1 MSHQATN
8 WAFLQRGLEA
18 ATWRVLIILAD
29 RHNLDHGCFPSQSR
43 IATDA
48 EMSRSSLNV
57 HLDKLERAGLIR
69 RERRIDPTTRRQRS
83 TRYLFSFEAEF
94 DEKPCPETGHGKM
107 SESAVE
113 NAGAVSRSRVQNLD
127 TNPVSIQPVI
137 TTAREPDKGPEAADP
152 QTRCLAAG
160 GPGLCPA
167 SRAAIISTADVIDA
181 WLREGIDLEA
191 DILPTIAKRTTQIRI
206 SPIRT
211 WAYFTD
217 AVQATRQARLRRE
230 ADPRITAQHRFFVDW
245 INSDRYLPPT
255 AVTNTMARALLRF
268 DLVTETQLTARGVPI
283 PYRKAGDNDAA

>member
-8 WAFLQRGLEA
+8 WAFQQRGLEA

-29 RHNLDHGCFPSQSR
+29 RHNPDFGCFPSQNR
-43 IATDA
+43 IAADA

-69 RERRIDPTTRRQRS
+69 RERRIDPETRRQRS
-83 TRYLFSFEAEF
+83 TRYLFAFEPEF
-94 DEKPCPETGHGKM
+94 DREPCPESGHGNAT
-107 SESAVE
+107 ETGAE
-113 NAGAVSRSRVQNLD
+113 TAGAVSRSRVQNLD

-137 TTAREPDKGPEAADP
+137 TTAREPDTDAADP
-152 QTRCLAAG
+152 QSRCLAAG

-167 SRAAIISTADVIDA
+167 SRAAITGTADVIDG

-211 WAYFTD
+211 WGYFTD
-217 AVQATRQARLRRE
+217 VVRAARQARLRRE
-230 ADPRITAQHRFFVDW
+230 ADPRITAQHRFFADW
-245 INSDRYLPPT
+245 INSEKYLPPT
-255 AVTNTMARALLRF
+255 AVTNTMARTLLRF
-268 DLVTETQLTARGVPI
+268 DLVTEARLTERGVPI
-283 PYRKAGDNDAA
+283 PHRKAGEDDAA

>member
-8 WAFLQRGLEA
+8 WAFQQRGLEA

-29 RHNLDHGCFPSQSR
+29 RHNPDFGCFPSQSR
-43 IATDA
+43 IAADA

-83 TRYLFSFEAEF
+83 TRYLFAFEEAF
-94 DEKPCPETGHGKM
+94 AQKPCPDLGHGNRPGEAAKTP
-107 SESAVE
+107 
-113 NAGAVSRSRVQNLD
+113 GAVSRSRVQNLD
-127 TNPVSIQPVI
+127 TNPVSIQQVI
-137 TTAREPDKGPEAADP
+137 TTAREPDTGAEATDP

-167 SRAAIISTADVIDA
+167 SRAAITGTADVIDS
-181 WLREGIDLEA
+181 WLREGIDLDE
-191 DILPTIAKRTTQIRI
+191 DILPTIARRTTQIRI

-217 AVQATRQARLRRE
+217 AVRAAKQARLRRE
-230 ADPRITAQHRFFVDW
+230 ADPRITAQHRFFADW
-245 INSDRYLPPT
+245 INSDKYLPPT
-255 AVTNTMARALLRF
+255 AVTNTMAHALLRF
-268 DLVTETQLTARGVPI
+268 DLVTVARLATRGVPI
-283 PYRKAGDNDAA
+283 PQRKAGEDDAA